1 MKTHSF
7 QMRVLLW
14 GWGIFLS
21 VLLFS
26 FWFYYNTI
34 SENIIK
40 EYQSRTGRSLDFV
53 QWHIAKDL
61 YPSRQDLYSTIK
73 ELANKLDIRIS
84 YISNGKVIVDSHV
97 PFERLDDLES
107 HAQRPEVLE
116 ARKGRI
122 GRNIRHSVTL
132 DKTMLY
138 VAEAVPPFTES
149 WAPVD
154 HETILRLA
162 IPFSVIQGQLD
173 HLKANLLWVLCLT
186 VAGTSLLILFFS
198 WIMSN
203 SIRTFSV
210 AAQKIG
216 EGDYKGRIRKVPGAE
231 FQPLAE
237 AVNRMAK
244 RIDTHVKVITDQKQQ
259 MRAMFE
265 GMQDAIMV
273 LNRRGQVESYNK
285 ALLDIFPS
293 ENSPVGR
300 QALEVTLKPAIQD
313 MVDSI
318 LKDSQDHSQHHMQ
331 LQLDDKRTMNV
342 TFVSYNDHKGL
353 RRIIVAFHD
362 ITEIKQVEKV
372 LRDFVANASHQLRTP
387 LTSIKGYTETVLGMT
402 PEQLQSPQA
411 TKFLEIILRN
421 ADHMTKVISGM
432 FALAKSEQSG
442 KRLKSVPV
450 PIREVLETAAADH
463 APQASTHNISI
474 KLGKLPDE
482 ALHVEGDM
490 DGLIQVFANL
500 LDNAVKYSPEG
511 TAITINTREDNDGIT
526 VTVQDQGIG
535 IAPEN
540 RDKVFRRFFREDS
553 NTIDQRGG
561 AGLGLAICRHMVTNF
576 GGDIWVDAAEGGKGS
591 VFYIRL
597 LRADGKEV

>member
-1 MKTHSF
+1 
-7 QMRVLLW
+7 MRVLLW
-14 GWGIFLS
+14 GWGLFLS

-34 SENIIK
+34 SQNIIT

-53 QWHIAKDL
+53 EWHIKKGDYRTREEL
-61 YPSRQDLYSTIK
+61 YHTVQ
-73 ELANKLDIRIS
+73 ELAQQLDIRIT
-84 YISNGKVIVDSHV
+84 YISHGKVVADSHV
-97 PFERLDDLES
+97 DFNKLDLLDD
-107 HAQRPEVLE
+107 HATRPEVID
-116 ARKGRI
+116 ARKGKK
-122 GRNIRHSVTL
+122 GRNIRHSTTL

-138 VAEAVPPFTES
+138 VAQAATPLEAE
-149 WAPVD
+149 WID
-154 HETILRLA
+154 HSKETILRLA
-162 IPFSVIQGQLD
+162 IPFSVIQNQLD

-186 VAGTSLLILFFS
+186 VVGTSLLILFFS

-203 SIRTFSV
+203 SIKTFST

-216 EGDYKGRIRKVPGAE
+216 DGDFKGRIRKVPGAE

-237 AVNRMAK
+237 AINRMAK
-244 RIDTHVKVITDQKQQ
+244 RIDSHVQTITDQKMQV
-259 MRAMFE
+259 RAIFE
-265 GMQDAIMV
+265 GMQDAVMV

-285 ALLDIFPS
+285 ALLKIFPS
-293 ENSPVGR
+293 DSDPIGR
-300 QALEVTLKPAIQD
+300 QPLEVTLKPAIQD
-313 MVDSI
+313 MVESI
-318 LKDSQDHSQHHMQ
+318 LANQQDDKRHHMQ
-331 LQLDDKRTMNV
+331 LELDDKRSMSV
-342 TFVSYNDHKGL
+342 TFVSYNDHHGL

-387 LTSIKGYTETVLGMT
+387 LTSVKGYTETVLGMT
-402 PEQLQSPQA
+402 PEQLQMPQGR
-411 TKFLEIILRN
+411 KFLEIILRN

-463 APQASTHNISI
+463 IPQADAHGISLLL
-474 KLGKLPDE
+474 KKLPEEDV
-482 ALHVEGDM
+482 LVDGDM

-511 TAITINTREDNDGIT
+511 TEITINTREDSDGVT
-526 VTVQDQGIG
+526 VTVQDEGIG

-576 GGDIWVDAAEGGKGS
+576 GGDIWVDSADGGKGS
-591 VFYIRL
+591 VFYVRL
-597 LRADGKEV
+597 LRAEG